1 MRPAIAPASIPGLR
15 ALWNAALTGAR
26 LAGWSGS
33 LLDVDV
39 LLARAARA
47 TGLTDFGD
55 AGFREPLDLLVDGL
69 VATAG
74 TDASGRQFLAGTI
87 QCALENRL
95 RLVAAARA
103 QPDVARVPVTA
114 PFVIVGLPRT
124 GTTLLQTALAAV
136 PGLRTLRN
144 WETRLPPRPPALLA
158 PRELERHRARA
169 VREVRFVNWLSPALA
184 GSHEIGAEAAE
195 ECNMLQLNAMRS
207 QLLALFAGARYQ
219 DWLYASEFRGAYD
232 WHRRHL
238 QALAYA
244 QPPCTWVLKA
254 PAHMASLAELLRAYP
269 DARVVFTHRDPV
281 ASVASTAGLAAALWH
296 LAAPV
301 VDRAAA
307 GALAMAMLVR
317 SYGAADA
324 ARARWPAS
332 APPFLDLDYATLAR
346 EPLATVRRIL
356 AHFGVA
362 EPAGTGDA
370 VLRELR
376 ALQRRR
382 APPARYTCAEFGLDE
397 DEVRAAFAAEY
408 ALLG

>member
-1 MRPAIAPASIPGLR
+1 MSPAITPARVPGLR

-26 LAGWSGS
+26 LVGWSGS
-33 LLDVDV
+33 VLDVDA
-39 LLARAARA
+39 LLARATRA

-55 AGFREPLDLLVDGL
+55 AGFREPLDLLVAGL
-69 VATAG
+69 VANTGA
-74 TDASGRQFLAGTI
+74 DASGRQFLAGTI

-95 RLVAAARA
+95 HLVAAARA

-158 PRELERHRARA
+158 PRDLARHRARA
-169 VREVRFVNWLSPALA
+169 AREVRFVNWLSPALA

-195 ECNMLQLNAMRS
+195 ECNVLQLNAMRS

-219 DWLYASEFRGAYD
+219 DWLYESEFRGAYD

-238 QALAYA
+238 QALAFG
-244 QPPCTWVLKA
+244 QPACTWVLKA
-254 PAHMASLAELLRAYP
+254 PAHMASLPELLRAYP

-281 ASVASTAGLAAALWH
+281 ASVASTAGLSAALWQ
-296 LAAPV
+296 LAAPAI
-301 VDRAAA
+301 DRPTA
-307 GALAMAMLVR
+307 GALALAMLVR
-317 SYGAADA
+317 SYGAAAA
-324 ARARWPAS
+324 ARARWPSS
-332 APPFLDLDYATLAR
+332 APPFLDLDYTSLAR

-397 DEVRAAFAAEY
+397 DEVRTAFAAEY
-408 ALLG
+408 ALSG